1 LLIIQITVNIKQ
13 KSPKRNAIKK
23 IDLLSKYFRMRSI
36 DIISLSKVYGLVV
49 GALGLQTQTNLSK
62 LKHS

>member
-1 LLIIQITVNIKQ
+1 
-13 KSPKRNAIKK
+13 
-23 IDLLSKYFRMRSI
+23 MRSI